1 MVDPAPGKAEL
12 DRAGWLVAAHIQS
25 DAIETAKI
33 KDANVTAAKLAANS
47 VETAKIKDANVTA
60 AKLAAD
66 AVTNVKVAAGAA
78 IAGSKIAP
86 DVTKTI
92 IGVAAGYKIAR
103 GTHTPTTGSDTV
115 VTGLSTVV
123 AAVASLKGAPTLTH
137 MLVAAD
143 IGNQAGAPAAGSIYI
158 KSYKPTT
165 STDVTPTTAT
175 TPWGAVDWIAIGT

>member
-1 MVDPAPGKAEL
+1 MVGDPAPGKAEL
-12 DRAGWLVAAHIQS
+12 DRAGWLVNAHVNAA
-25 DAIETAKI
+25 
-33 KDANVTAAKLAANS
+33 
-47 VETAKIKDANVTA
+47 
-60 AKLAAD
+60 
-66 AVTNVKVAAGAA
+66 AA
-78 IAGSKIAP
+78 IAGSKINP
-86 DVTKTI
+86 VVTNAT

-165 STDVTPTTAT
+165 STDVTPIAAT